1 MATSVVP
8 NDMMSLQTVN
18 VPAENQTGL
27 SNPMTGD
34 IQVIR
39 DKSRFALCRFST
51 NRPVKNSSSG
61 WYTLFTFPDD
71 VAPTYDLKFMLQD
84 DHNGESIEARVW
96 VNTKS
101 LDVYAPRASAVI
113 WGSFYYI
120 L

>member
-18 VPAENQTGL
+18 IPAENQTGL
-27 SNPMTGD
+27 SNPTTGD

-51 NRPVKNSSSG
+51 NRPVKSSSSG
-61 WYTLFTFPDD
+61 WYTLFTFPDEI
-71 VAPTYDLKFMLQD
+71 APTYDLKFMLQD
-84 DHNGESIEARVW
+84 DHNGESIEARAW
-96 VNTKS
+96 VSTKS
-101 LDVYAPRASAVI
+101 LDVYAPRAGAVI

>member
-8 NDMMSLQTVN
+8 NDMMNLQTVN
-18 VPAENQTGL
+18 IPAENQTGL
-27 SNPMTGD
+27 SSPNTGD
-34 IQVIR
+34 IQVIW
-39 DKSRFALCRFST
+39 DKSRFALCRFLT

-61 WYTLFTFPDD
+61 WYTLFTFPDEI
-71 VAPTYDLKFMLQD
+71 APTYDLKFMLQD
-84 DHNGESIEARVW
+84 DHNGESIEAREW

-101 LDVYAPRASAVI
+101 LDVYAPRASAVV